1 MRTARWSLMATM
13 LATATPALAA
23 GREDTSGI
31 FVWAFLGLCALIVA
45 AQVVPALL
53 MMVGAARG
61 MAKTVHEATAKPVES
76 EVKTR

>member
-1 MRTARWSLMATM
+1 MRAAKWSLLTAI
-13 LATATPALAA
+13 LATATPAFAA

-45 AQVVPALL
+45 LQVVPAVL